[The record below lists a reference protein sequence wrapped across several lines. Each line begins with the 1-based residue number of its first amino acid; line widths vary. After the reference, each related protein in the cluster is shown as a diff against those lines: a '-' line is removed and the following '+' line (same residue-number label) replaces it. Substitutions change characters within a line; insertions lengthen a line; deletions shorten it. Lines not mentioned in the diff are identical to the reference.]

1 MEADLVVKGG
11 KLVTPKEVIEAGVAV
26 KDGKIIKIAKEPGL
40 PEAGEVV
47 KADGKVI
54 IPGVI
59 DAHCHIH
66 DPDYTYREDFE
77 SGSKAAAAGGVT
89 VLIDMPL
96 VLTVL
101 SDMIKRK
108 IEEGERTSVVDFSFH
123 AGMMKPEYLG
133 EIPAIASLGVK
144 SFKLFTTQPFK
155 VDWEGVRSIVG
166 EVSKVNGVT
175 VVHAEDDEVISEWV
189 RRVKEEEGRK
199 DVLAHFDSRPAE
211 AEGEAIRKLIEISE
225 EMGGHIHIAH
235 MTTTVGTV
243 LVRDAKR
250 RGISV
255 TAETCPQYLVFTRR
269 DIERLGPYL
278 KMTPPL
284 RTRDDVISLWKG
296 LADGTIDMVVTDH
309 APGTREEK
317 EVGWKD
323 IWKAWGGIPGVETLL
338 PIMLSEGV
346 NKGRITPMKLVEVM
360 CQRPAEVFGLYPR
373 KGTLKEGSDGDLVIV
388 DMKKEVTIRA
398 GILHYKVGWTPY
410 EGMKVV
416 GYPEETIIR
425 GKVVAED
432 GEILAKPGYGRFVA
446 MTR

>member
-1 MEADLVVKGG
+1 
-11 KLVTPKEVIEAGVAV
+11 
-26 KDGKIIKIAKEPGL
+26 
-40 PEAGEVV
+40 
-47 KADGKVI
+47 
-54 IPGVI
+54 
-59 DAHCHIH
+59 
-66 DPDYTYREDFE
+66 
-77 SGSKAAAAGGVT
+77 
-89 VLIDMPL
+89 
-96 VLTVL
+96 
-101 SDMIKRK
+101 
-108 IEEGERTSVVDFSFH
+108 
-123 AGMMKPEYLG
+123 
-133 EIPAIASLGVK
+133 
-144 SFKLFTTQPFK
+144 
-155 VDWEGVRSIVG
+155 
-166 EVSKVNGVT
+166 
-175 VVHAEDDEVISEWV
+175 
-189 RRVKEEEGRK
+189 
-199 DVLAHFDSRPAE
+199 
-211 AEGEAIRKLIEISE
+211 
-225 EMGGHIHIAH
+225 
-235 MTTTVGTV
+235 
-243 LVRDAKR
+243 VRDAKR

-416 GYPEETIIR
+416 GYPEVTIIR
-425 GKVVAED
+425 GKVVAES
-432 GEILAKPGYGRFVA
+432 GEILTKPGYGRFVA

>member
-1 MEADLVVKGG
+1 MVADLVVKGG
-11 KLVTPKEVIEAGVAV
+11 KLVTPEGIIEAGIAI
-26 KDGKIIKIAKEPGL
+26 KEGKIVKIAKEPGL
-40 PEAGEVV
+40 PEAERVI
-47 KADGKVI
+47 KADGKLI
-54 IPGVI
+54 MPGVI
-59 DAHCHIH
+59 DAHAHIH

-89 VLIDMPL
+89 LLIDMPL

-101 SDMIKRK
+101 SDMIERK
-108 IEEGERTSVVDFSFH
+108 KKEGERLSVVDFSFH
-123 AGMMKPEYLG
+123 AGMMMPEYVE
-133 EIPAIASLGVK
+133 EIPKVVSLGVK

-155 VDWEGVRSIVG
+155 VDWQGVRCIV
-166 EVSKVNGVT
+166 EAVSRVEGVT
-175 VVHAEDDEVISEWV
+175 VVHAEDDAIISEWV
-189 RRVKEEEGRK
+189 AKVRDEEGRK
-199 DVLAHFDSRPAE
+199 DVLAHFDSRPSE
-211 AEGEAIRKLIEISE
+211 AEGEAIRRLIHISE
-225 EMGGHIHIAH
+225 ETCGHIHIAH

-243 LVRDAKR
+243 LVRDAKE
-250 RGISV
+250 RGISI

-269 DIERLGPYL
+269 DAEKQGPYL

-309 APGTREEK
+309 APGTKEEK
-317 EVGWKD
+317 EVGWED

-360 CQRPAEVFGLYPR
+360 CQRPSEVFGLYPR
-373 KGTLKEGSDGDLVIV
+373 KGALREGSDGDLVIL

-398 GILHYKVGWTPY
+398 ENLHYKVGWTPY

-416 GYPEETIIR
+416 GYPEVTVLR
-425 GKVVAED
+425 GEVVAED
-432 GEILAKPGYGRFVA
+432 GRLLGRPGYGKFVP
-446 MTR
+446 MR